1 MSRRPSWRRALGAA
15 AVLALAALASAL
27 LPAAPA
33 QAQTTVWSATLKVD
47 ISSDDYGC
55 GSHAGTYL
63 NTCALSQQLTPQ
75 TFTHN
80 GTQYTVESLYYEKS
94 GTWNTNSRFYFEL
107 SGVTGANAKTA
118 LAGLTLN
125 AGSSSYS
132 IDGATAGTARLYWTT
147 IPSPDWGLTQ
157 KVSVSLTAPATTTKP
172 SKPSGLMATA
182 GDQQVALSWAN
193 PSDSTITKY
202 QYQQKA
208 GNAAWGSWADISGS
222 GATTTSYTVT
232 GLTNGTGYRFR
243 IRAVNAAGNSPQ
255 SNATP
260 AVTPKASTS
269 TVSPP
274 ANAVWSATLT
284 VDVTS
289 DNHGC
294 VGPSRAGD
302 SCSTGLDDD
311 DFTHNSVA
319 YTVSDL
325 LYKGNTLY
333 FGVVGQNGSQ
343 TKTALAG
350 LTLHAGR
357 HSFAIDSATAI
368 LAEITWS
375 KPSALSWSD
384 DEEVTV
390 WLVGA
395 QAATKPSK
403 PTNLVATAGDQ
414 QVALSWADPSDS
426 TISKYQY
433 QQRTGNT
440 WGGWIDIPT
449 SAPGETNATSYTVTG
464 LTNGTAYRFRIRAVN
479 SAGNSPQSEATPT
492 VRPQASAD
500 TTGPTISTIAVT
512 SSVPSGQA
520 GYKIGDDIA
529 VTATF
534 NEDIVVVNTP
544 KLEITVGSAA
554 KSADCAR
561 KGSSGAAK
569 KQLECTYTVLAGDAD
584 TDGISVAANK
594 LTLPTGASI
603 KDGSNNDATR
613 TYTAITTQSSHKVD
627 GVKPTISSISIAST
641 PPTTPGGWYKKDNA
655 IEVTATFSEALALTG
670 SPTLK
675 IDVGGTEKS
684 ATCAKKGTAG
694 DDAKK
699 LECSYTVAAGDE
711 DTDGIAVA
719 AGKLAGTIKD
729 GSANAATL
737 TYTAITAQSG
747 HKVDA
752 KGPSIT
758 VGAPTPTGPAQSK
771 SITATATDSGSGIRS
786 NSSFR
791 LLQKTAA
798 EACNDAA
805 ITLGGVVGSAPYRT
819 VAFTSGTAVTFNSEA
834 RNGEYVCFATGDLT
848 NNSSF
853 VKSAEITGIDT
864 TDPGIAFPASPAVP
878 RLSTSSTITL
888 TDTIAKIKKY
898 GAIVVDGSTGADT
911 DCDTAAKIGATNL
924 TTETTPKASV
934 NFNYTPPSG
943 SLGKKVCVYAEDA
956 AGNSDSGL
964 WDSAIQQ
971 APAKPKVTLVL
982 GSATINESGSGN
994 ATTIKATLPSAPSAA
1009 VAVTLTLNPA
1019 SGVVALGGTT
1029 LTIPTTGTDSP
1040 TVTVTAVNNDVDA
1053 DNATVTISGAT
1064 ASTLVEAPD
1073 AVTLTV
1079 SDDDTAGVT
1088 LSSTGVQVN
1097 EGATATYT
1105 VKLDTKPT
1113 ANVVITPTSPDTGAV
1128 TVSTAAANN
1137 TLTFTTSNWS
1147 TAQTVTVTGVQDAD
1161 STNESVTVTHSVS
1174 GGGYAGVSVGSV
1186 TVTVNDDEGATI
1198 AGLAAAPGNQTVRLT
1213 WTNPSTCTVSAPVC
1227 GYQYRY
1233 RETGGTWSSWTWTS
1247 PSSLTGQ
1254 TVSLQPGTAY
1264 EFEVR
1269 RRQGG
1274 TTLAQGSVSATTTGP
1289 GAPAG
1294 LMAEGVTGGVKLT
1307 WTDPGDTTV
1316 TGYQYRVKS
1325 RLGGYGAWTAMTGSS
1340 ATTTTWT
1347 VENLSV
1353 LSSGESY
1360 VFQVR
1365 ARRGSLVGRRSAEVS
1380 AAPQAAAIAG
1390 GVSASASATS
1400 VTLSWTNPSTCSLP
1414 LCGYD
1419 YRYRESGGAWSA
1431 WAATATQTSHTVSGL
1446 TPETAYEFL
1455 VRRVQTPNTLAQSG
1469 VTATTGA
1476 RTGVLPA
1483 RPANLVAQGRDGAVY
1498 LAWDDPGDSSILRME
1513 YRRKAGG
1520 GAYGAWTSTGGAG
1533 NTALVPGLENGT
1545 SYTFQVRAVNARG
1558 AGPASA
1564 AASAVPTATPAPGKP
1579 ANAKAEAGYGRV
1591 TLTWTD
1597 PRDSTI
1603 TKWQYSQDGGT
1614 TWKDVPGSDASTTRY
1629 TVTGLVNGTTYRFR
1643 VRAVNVA
1650 GAGTASDQ
1658 VSLAPSASA
1667 VPERPEGL
1675 SAVAGSTRVTL
1686 RWTDPGDPAITKYQY
1701 RQKAAGGSYGT
1712 WTDLTATDIGT
1723 RLAYVVMS
1731 LRNGTV
1737 YTFQIRAVNANGN
1750 SAASAEAGATPSLV
1764 TVPTVAGVKIIS
1776 RAVGTITVTETEV
1789 PTPKEGKQRV
1799 VYNRVAGGEA
1809 YAKGEKIWIEMTF
1822 SSARIAVEGRPVLE
1836 LYVGGTSDEPVVR
1849 SADFLCLSA
1858 DNRAVFEYRVVY
1870 ADKDTDGI
1878 SVRENGLFFPGD
1890 TDRIYDPRTNEDV
1903 NPNHSGLADDAGHK
1917 VNGLLGLPRNLKAP
1931 PMPTLANIVLR
1942 SRPADPDRGYVTG
1955 EDIRLDAIFT
1965 KAIPSVDGKPTLELQ
1980 VGTETRRA
1988 EFKEVRF
1995 RSSDDTRWIQFSYT
2009 VQAGDSDADGISIP
2023 VDPIATNAADR
2034 IYRSWDRE
2042 PAALAFAGL
2051 GAQARH
2057 KVNASGGMEQR
2068 GPDDEAVAPPLTAS
2082 VSEAPAEHRGRGKF
2096 TVRVAFSEAVAG
2108 TPGAAAARIQVTG
2121 GTLTRARRVDR
2132 RKDLWALDI
2141 RPSSHEAVALTL
2153 PATSDCAAAGA
2164 VCTADGR
2171 KLETALTHT
2180 VPGPATLSVADARAT
2195 EGEDATID
2203 FAVTLSRAV
2212 AGEVSVR
2219 WRTRSGSA
2227 KAGRDFEAAKGTLVF
2242 AAGEPAKT
2250 VSVTVLDDAKD
2261 EGEETFRLLLSKPKG
2276 AVIADGEATGTIEN
2290 DDPMPAAWLARFG
2303 RTVAGQAVDAVTGR
2317 LEGGGSSHVT
2327 LGGQRLSL
2335 DTPEGRAEAKSELD
2349 AVAAALGAGPG
2360 DVSKRDAWLRG
2371 EDRAVSSRTMTGRE
2385 LMLGSAF
2392 HLASGGEAG
2401 GPAFAAWGR
2410 VAHGGFD
2417 GEEDGVTMD
2426 GEVTT
2431 GFLGADVAAE
2441 RWLAGAAVAVSRGEG
2456 TFALA
2461 GDSARESAFG
2471 KGTVESSLTSVLPYA
2486 RIDLSERVTAWGMA
2500 GYGTGELTLTEKGA
2514 TETDRHTADLTMTLG
2529 AVGGRGT
2536 LVPAPEG
2543 GGFALALKTD
2553 AFWVRTE
2560 SDATEGMEGA
2570 EADATRL
2577 RVTLDASRAFALG
2590 AGTLTPSLEVGLRH
2604 DGGDAETG
2612 TGIELGGG
2620 LGYTDPDSGVS
2631 MEARARWLAAHESS
2645 GYEEWGVSGS
2655 VRIDPGARGRGLS
2668 LTLSPTVGNAASGTG
2683 TLWSAAD
2690 ARGLAP
2696 GGEFEAARRLDAEL
2710 GYGLALFGD
2719 RFTGTPNLG
2728 VALSDSGRDYRL
2740 GWRLTSAVRGDPGF
2754 EVNLDATRKESAND
2768 NAPEHGL
2775 MLRGAIRW

>member
-1 MSRRPSWRRALGAA
+1 MSGRPAWRRALGAA

-33 QAQTTVWSATLKVD
+33 QAQTTVWSAALTVDESSIYTGCSNFTATATALDNCSSAAVLTDDDFTYGGTDYTLTGV
-47 ISSDDYGC
+47 
-55 GSHAGTYL
+55 L
-63 NTCALSQQLTPQ
+63 NSTALWLT
-75 TFTHN
+75 F
-80 GTQYTVESLYYEKS
+80 S
-94 GTWNTNSRFYFEL
+94 GATTETTITTL
-107 SGVTGANAKTA
+107 KTA
-118 LAGLTLN
+118 LGSLTLTV
-125 AGSSSYS
+125 GT
-132 IDGATAGTARLYWTT
+132 GATAKNFKISEAEASFGNSSGLWNGLEWSAAGLSWADGDT
-147 IPSPDWGLTQ
+147 IAL
-157 KVSVSLTAPATTTKP
+157 KLTAPATKP
-172 SKPSGLMATA
+172 AKPTGLSATA
-182 GDQQVALSWAN
+182 GERQVTLTWTD
-193 PSDSTITKY
+193 PSDSSITRWEYREKRG
-202 QYQQKA
+202 A
-208 GNAAWGSWADISGS
+208 GSYGNWAAMAGSTATTTTFTRTGLIAGSPYTFQIRAVNNSGDGAASDEKTATPRYPAISNFAASPGEDRVTLSWHNPSSCTSFLTCGYHLRYRTVGGTWSNFLLLGTVNTRVVTGLSPATAYEFELERRQGGS
-222 GATTTSYTVT
+222 LLARSRVTATTTSTV
-232 GLTNGTGYRFR
+232 
-243 IRAVNAAGNSPQ
+243 
-255 SNATP
+255 
-260 AVTPKASTS
+260 
-269 TVSPP
+269 
-274 ANAVWSATLT
+274 
-284 VDVTS
+284 
-289 DNHGC
+289 
-294 VGPSRAGD
+294 
-302 SCSTGLDDD
+302 
-311 DFTHNSVA
+311 
-319 YTVSDL
+319 
-325 LYKGNTLY
+325 
-333 FGVVGQNGSQ
+333 
-343 TKTALAG
+343 
-350 LTLHAGR
+350 
-357 HSFAIDSATAI
+357 
-368 LAEITWS
+368 
-375 KPSALSWSD
+375 
-384 DEEVTV
+384 
-390 WLVGA
+390 
-395 QAATKPSK
+395 
-403 PTNLVATAGDQ
+403 
-414 QVALSWADPSDS
+414 
-426 TISKYQY
+426 
-433 QQRTGNT
+433 
-440 WGGWIDIPT
+440 
-449 SAPGETNATSYTVTG
+449 
-464 LTNGTAYRFRIRAVN
+464 
-479 SAGNSPQSEATPT
+479 
-492 VRPQASAD
+492 
-500 TTGPTISTIAVT
+500 
-512 SSVPSGQA
+512 
-520 GYKIGDDIA
+520 
-529 VTATF
+529 
-534 NEDIVVVNTP
+534 
-544 KLEITVGSAA
+544 
-554 KSADCAR
+554 
-561 KGSSGAAK
+561 
-569 KQLECTYTVLAGDAD
+569 
-584 TDGISVAANK
+584 
-594 LTLPTGASI
+594 
-603 KDGSNNDATR
+603 
-613 TYTAITTQSSHKVD
+613 
-627 GVKPTISSISIAST
+627 
-641 PPTTPGGWYKKDNA
+641 
-655 IEVTATFSEALALTG
+655 
-670 SPTLK
+670 
-675 IDVGGTEKS
+675 
-684 ATCAKKGTAG
+684 
-694 DDAKK
+694 
-699 LECSYTVAAGDE
+699 
-711 DTDGIAVA
+711 
-719 AGKLAGTIKD
+719 
-729 GSANAATL
+729 
-737 TYTAITAQSG
+737 
-747 HKVDA
+747 
-752 KGPSIT
+752 
-758 VGAPTPTGPAQSK
+758 
-771 SITATATDSGSGIRS
+771 
-786 NSSFR
+786 
-791 LLQKTAA
+791 
-798 EACNDAA
+798 
-805 ITLGGVVGSAPYRT
+805 
-819 VAFTSGTAVTFNSEA
+819 
-834 RNGEYVCFATGDLT
+834 
-848 NNSSF
+848 
-853 VKSAEITGIDT
+853 
-864 TDPGIAFPASPAVP
+864 
-878 RLSTSSTITL
+878 
-888 TDTIAKIKKY
+888 
-898 GAIVVDGSTGADT
+898 
-911 DCDTAAKIGATNL
+911 
-924 TTETTPKASV
+924 
-934 NFNYTPPSG
+934 
-943 SLGKKVCVYAEDA
+943 
-956 AGNSDSGL
+956 
-964 WDSAIQQ
+964 
-971 APAKPKVTLVL
+971 PKVTLVL
-982 GSATINESGSGN
+982 GSTTINESGSGN
-994 ATTIKATLPSAPSAA
+994 ATTIKATLPTAPSAA

-1019 SGVVALGGTT
+1019 SGVVALGDTT

-1040 TVTVTAVNNDVDA
+1040 TVTVTAVDNKVDA

-1064 ASTLVEAPD
+1064 ASTLVLAPD

-1088 LSSTGVQVN
+1088 LSSTGVSVN
-1097 EGATATYT
+1097 EGSTATYT

-1137 TLTFTTSNWS
+1137 TLTFTTANWS
-1147 TAQTVTVTGVQDAD
+1147 TAQTVTVTGVQDTD
-1161 STNESVTVTHSVS
+1161 STDESVAVSHSAT

-1213 WTNPSTCTVSAPVC
+1213 WTNPSTCTVAAPVC

-1254 TVSLQPGTAY
+1254 TVSLQPGTGY

-1274 TTLAQGSVSATTTGP
+1274 TTLARGSVSATTTGP

-1307 WTDPGDTTV
+1307 WTDPGDTTI

-1347 VENLSV
+1347 VGNLSV

-1431 WAATATQTSHTVSGL
+1431 WAATATQTSQTVSGL

-1455 VRRVQTPNTLAQSG
+1455 VRRVQTPYTLAQSG

-1498 LAWDDPGDSSILRME
+1498 LTWDDPGDSSILRME

-1603 TKWQYSQDGGT
+1603 TKWQYSQDGGA

-1712 WTDLTATDIGT
+1712 WTDLTATDTGT

-1731 LRNGTV
+1731 LQNGTA

-1764 TVPTVAGVKIIS
+1764 TVPTVTGVKILS
-1776 RAVGTITVTETEV
+1776 RPEGRDRMQTELED
-1789 PTPKEGKQRV
+1789 GSLG
-1799 VYNRVAGGEA
+1799 YSGGET
-1809 YAKGEKIWIEMTF
+1809 YMKGEKIWIEVTF

-1836 LYVGGTSDEPVVR
+1836 LHVGGTSDEPVVR

-1903 NPNHSGLADDAGHK
+1903 NPNHAGLADDAGHK
-1917 VNGLLGLPRNLKAP
+1917 VNGLFGLPKNLKPP
-1931 PMPTLANIVLR
+1931 PMPTLTNIVLR
-1942 SRPADPDRGYVTG
+1942 SRPADPGRGYVTG

-1988 EFKEVRF
+1988 EFQEVRF

-2023 VDPIATNAADR
+2023 ANPFVTNEADR

-2068 GPDDEAVAPPLTAS
+2068 GPDGEAVAPPLTAS

-2096 TVRVAFSEAVAG
+2096 TVQVAFSEEVAG
-2108 TPGAAAARIQVTG
+2108 GAKDAAATIQVTG

-2141 RPSSHEAVALTL
+2141 RPSSHEAVTVTL
-2153 PATSDCAAAGA
+2153 LATSDCAAAGA

-2242 AAGEPAKT
+2242 AAGETAKT

-2303 RTVAGQAVDAVTGR
+2303 RTVAGQAVDSVTGR

-2335 DTPEGRAEAKSELD
+2335 DTPEGRAQAARELD
-2349 AVAAALGAGPG
+2349 AVAAALGAGP
-2360 DVSKRDAWLRG
+2360 DDASKRDAWMRG
-2371 EDRAVSSRTMTGRE
+2371 GPDERVGSSSRTMTGRE

-2431 GFLGADVAAE
+2431 GFLGADVAGE

-2461 GDSARESAFG
+2461 GDSARGSAFG
-2471 KGTVESSLTSVLPYA
+2471 KGEVETTLTSVLPYA
-2486 RIDLSERVTAWGMA
+2486 RVELNDRVTAWGMA
-2500 GYGTGELTLTEKGA
+2500 GYGSGELTLTEKGGPE
-2514 TETDRHTADLTMTLG
+2514 TERHEADVTMTLG

-2543 GGFALALKTD
+2543 GGFTLALRTD

-2612 TGIELGGG
+2612 TGIELGAG

-2631 MEARARWLAAHESS
+2631 MEARGRWLAAHESS

-2696 GGEFEAARRLDAEL
+2696 GGEFEAARRLDAEV
-2710 GYGLALFGD
+2710 GYGLAGPFRFGTATPYAGLGLAD
-2719 RFTGTPNLG
+2719 GGSRAWRAGVRWQVAPEVSLDLAGT
-2728 VALSDSGRDYRL
+2728 R
-2740 GWRLTSAVRGDPGF
+2740 T
-2754 EVNLDATRKESAND
+2754 ESAND
-2768 NAPEHGL
+2768 DDDAPEQGV
-2775 MLRGAIRW
+2775 MLRGSVRW